1 MFLVAS
7 SNASAS
13 STGKL
18 SHSTCR
24 LSVTAALKS
33 LHASHGLTGLSFR
46 QRHLSS
52 GTVALGSKVAATVSG
67 ELRLW
72 ALEPR
77 ASAAAVLGIAGPPA
91 VGSAVRALG
100 FDARARRCRLPLS
113 VSTPAPAA
121 AGPLVR
127 AGALSQDLVV
137 VVLFVGLS
145 PRLGAQ
151 ASLSAEGSLRARL
164 DARARRCRRPLSVS
178 TPAPAAAGT
187 LVRAGALSQDLVVV
201 VLFVVARLPVG
212 LARSAAR
219 VSTSTNA
226 AEHANT
232 TMHSTTATSSR
243 NSIMRASAPAMG
255 VALPGFDFDGADC
268 VILCEAKNR
277 HLCYCSNEEFVS
289 VRRRND

>member
-1 MFLVAS
+1 MFLEAS
-7 SNASAS
+7 SNVCAS
-13 STGKL
+13 SSPSGKL
-18 SHSTCR
+18 SHSSSR
-24 LSVTAALKS
+24 LSVTAFFKS
-33 LHASHGLTGLSFR
+33 LHARHGLIGLSCWHAHFMHT
-46 QRHLSS
+46 QKVHLSS
-52 GTVALGSKVAATVSG
+52 GMEAKAAVALESKVAATVSG

-77 ASAAAVLGIAGPPA
+77 APAAVLGITGPPA

-100 FDARARRCRLPLS
+100 FDARARRWI
-113 VSTPAPAA
+113 T

-164 DARARRCRRPLSVS
+164 
-178 TPAPAAAGT
+178 
-187 LVRAGALSQDLVVV
+187 
-201 VLFVVARLPVG
+201 PVG

-219 VSTSTNA
+219 VSTSTSA

-243 NSIMRASAPAMG
+243 NSIIRASAPAMG
-255 VALPGFDFDGADC
+255 DA
-268 VILCEAKNR
+268 I
-277 HLCYCSNEEFVS
+277 
-289 VRRRND
+289 VR